1 MRNTWFKS
9 GLWNAIC
16 DRCGFRYKNTE
27 LQQDW
32 QGLMV
37 CKTCWEPR
45 HPQEMIRPI
54 PDQNKLPWTRPE
66 GTDISVGDLS
76 PLYIVSLATSEAQDF
91 VAPQNYEVATTT
103 LTVTAPI
110 SGIIVIEPGVVITT
124 LTIDPPTSSPMV
136 DAPTEIIINNSGAV
150 SQINNNT
157 GGLTVTTRDAGG
169 SGGGTAFALVV
180 RQQPTTTIINNA
192 ISPSV
197 TVEVRNSDGTLASFY
212 NNGQISVALGS
223 NPGSATLSGTLS
235 KSVVAGVA
243 TFDDLQLDQTG
254 VGYTLTFQFLASGT

>member
-1 MRNTWFKS
+1 
-9 GLWNAIC
+9 
-16 DRCGFRYKNTE
+16 
-27 LQQDW
+27 
-32 QGLMV
+32 MV
-37 CKTCWEPR
+37 CSEDWEPR

-66 GTDISVGDLS
+66 GTDVSVGDLS
-76 PLYIVSLATSEAQDF
+76 PLYIVTLATSESPSF
-91 VAPQNYEVATTT
+91 VAPPNVVVATDT

-110 SGIIVIEPGVVITT
+110 SGIIIIEPGVVITT
-124 LTIDPPTSSPMV
+124 LTVDPPTSSPIV
-136 DAPTEIIINNSGAV
+136 SAPTEIIITNSGTV

-157 GGLTVTTRDAGG
+157 GGITISSRDSGG
-169 SGGGTAFALVV
+169 HGGGTAFALVV

-192 ISPSV
+192 VSPAV
-197 TVEVRNSDGTLASFY
+197 TVEVRNADGTLASFY

-223 NPGSATLSGTLS
+223 NPGNATLSGTLS

-254 VGYTLTFQFLASGT
+254 VGYTLTFQFLASGS